1 MTTLLLANDTLLL
14 GRLSRQLAKLRARA
28 PVVLQTPDW
37 LLTAAPE
44 QLPKQPV
51 GFVLLDC
58 SGAQANRRVLLDT
71 LYARLAPRRC
81 LLMAEACD
89 PELTGQAARLGA
101 SGCLPVAASADA
113 VSAAV
118 ALVSAGGQCFP
129 RLRSLRVRAPDV
141 SSSGSMP
148 I

>member
-1 MTTLLLANDTLLL
+1 MTTLLLANNTMLL

-28 PVVLQTPDW
+28 PVLLHTPDW

-51 GFVLLDC
+51 SFVLLDC
-58 SGAQANRRVLLDT
+58 SGAEANRRLLLDT

-89 PELTGQAARLGA
+89 AELTGQAARLGA
-101 SGCLPVAASADA
+101 SGYLPMPASPDA

-129 RLRSLRVRAPDV
+129 RVRSRRLRTPDV
-141 SSSGSMP
+141 SSPGSPP